1 MQYLDLIITYSI
13 FVFATSGT
21 PGPNNIM
28 VAASG
33 ANFGVRATLP
43 HVFGIR
49 IGLVVMMVLVGLG
62 LGEMFRIYPSIH
74 QVMRYIGIGFML
86 YLSYRIAVTK
96 RSNPD
101 EVGRNKPISFLYAS
115 LFQWVNPK
123 AWITLISAIVTFIP
137 ADGDKLTIMAI
148 MAIMIV
154 VHFIVGFPAT
164 LAWALF
170 GREIGRL
177 LKSDRA
183 FVIFNYF
190 MAGLL
195 ILTIFT
201 LFL

>member
-1 MQYLDLIITYSI
+1 MQYIDLIITYSI

-33 ANFGVRATLP
+33 ANFGIKATLP

-49 IGLVVMMVLVGLG
+49 VGLLVMMVLVGLG
-62 LGEMFRIYPSIH
+62 LGELFKTYPSIH
-74 QVMRYIGIGFML
+74 VAMRYIGVGFML
-86 YLSYRIAVTK
+86 YLAFKIAMTK

-101 EVGRNKPISFLYAS
+101 DIGKSKPMSFLYAS

-123 AWITLISAIVTFIP
+123 AWITLIGAIVTFIP
-137 ADGDKLTIMAI
+137 ADGDKITIMAI
-148 MAIMIV
+148 MLV
-154 VHFIVGFPAT
+154 VHFIVGFPGT
-164 LAWALF
+164 LAWCLF
-170 GREIGRL
+170 GREIGRF

-183 FVIFNYF
+183 FKLFNYS

-195 ILTIFT
+195 IVTVFT
-201 LFL
+201 LFI

>member
-1 MQYLDLIITYSI
+1 MQYWDLIITYSV

-33 ANFGVRATLP
+33 ANFGIRATLP

-49 IGLVVMMVLVGLG
+49 VGLLVMMLVVGLG
-62 LGEMFRIYPSIH
+62 FGELFETYPYIH
-74 QVMRYIGIGFML
+74 NIMRYIGIGFML
-86 YLSYRIAVTK
+86 YLAYKIALTK
-96 RSNPD
+96 RTNPD
-101 EVGRNKPISFLYAS
+101 DVRKSKPLSFTYAS

-123 AWITLISAIVTFIP
+123 AWITLIGAIVTFIP
-137 ADGDKLTIMAI
+137 ADGDKVTVMAI
-148 MAIMIV
+148 MLI
-154 VHFIVGFPAT
+154 VHFIVGLPAT
-164 LAWALF
+164 FAWCLF

-183 FVIFNYF
+183 FHLFNYS

-195 ILTIFT
+195 VLTVFT
-201 LFL
+201 LFV

>member
-1 MQYLDLIITYSI
+1 MQYLDLIVTYSI

-49 IGLVVMMVLVGLG
+49 IGLVVMMVLVALG
-62 LGEMFRIYPSIH
+62 LGEMFKIYPFIH
-74 QVMRYIGIGFML
+74 QIMRYIGIGFML
-86 YLSYRIAVTK
+86 YLSYKIAMTK

-101 EVGRNKPISFLYAS
+101 DVGRKKPMSFIYAS

-123 AWITLISAIVTFIP
+123 AWITLISSIVTFIP

-148 MAIMIV
+148 MIV
-154 VHFIVGFPAT
+154 MHFIVGFPVT

-177 LKSDRA
+177 LKSNRA